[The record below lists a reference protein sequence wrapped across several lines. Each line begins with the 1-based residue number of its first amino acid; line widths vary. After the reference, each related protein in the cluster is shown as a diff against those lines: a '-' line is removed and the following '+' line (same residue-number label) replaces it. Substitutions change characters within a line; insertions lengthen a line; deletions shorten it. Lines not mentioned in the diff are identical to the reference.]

1 LRELGVLIHGTF
13 ILGLPYE
20 TKETIEN
27 TITYAK
33 ELDVFSIQV
42 SLAAPYPGTELYEM
56 ARHNGWFANDRTG
69 IVNDEGI
76 QEAALEYPDLSKEEI
91 YESVERFYRQ
101 YYLRPRPILRI
112 VKTMLEDRNVF
123 VRRIREG
130 YEFFSMMAK
139 RRHHVAGRD
148 CSFKDR
154 SAEDQLHLPQFRI
167 LTWLF
172 T

>member
-1 LRELGVLIHGTF
+1 LGYESGDQQILDVIKKGVRLEVAREFTKNCRELGVLIHGTF

-76 QEAALEYPDLSKEEI
+76 QEAAPEYPDLSKEDLRVRGAFLSAI
-91 YESVERFYRQ
+91 LPASAPHPSHRQ
-101 YYLRPRPILRI
+101 DDARGSQCLRSP
-112 VKTMLEDRNVF
+112 N
-123 VRRIREG
+123 
-130 YEFFSMMAK
+130 S
-139 RRHHVAGRD
+139 
-148 CSFKDR
+148 
-154 SAEDQLHLPQFRI
+154 
-167 LTWLF
+167 
-172 T
+172 